1 MSRRGRK
8 ARRGRKEE
16 EIKKNNINSKKYT
29 NFSRKIKAKNNKK

>member
-16 EIKKNNINSKKYT
+16 EIKKNNINSKKYP